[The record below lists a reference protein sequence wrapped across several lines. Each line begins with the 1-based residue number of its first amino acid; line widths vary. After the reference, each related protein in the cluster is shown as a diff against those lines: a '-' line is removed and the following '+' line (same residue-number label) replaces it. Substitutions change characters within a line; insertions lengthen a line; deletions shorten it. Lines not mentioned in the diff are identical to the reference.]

1 MAVVYSALDTTCD
14 RKVALKILRPSIA
27 ARRPLSADLLKR
39 EAATAVRLHARTP
52 HVVEVLTAG
61 VTDDAHR
68 LPYYVMER
76 LHGTTL
82 RTAID
87 DRRAL
92 GRPFELLE
100 LIDLGAEIAAPL
112 AVAHEMGI
120 VHRDIKPQ
128 NVFLAEQRD
137 HATLVKLLDFGLSA
151 LTDDAPRAPSAP
163 DVRTFTGSRRYASP
177 EQLDGR
183 RPTPESDV
191 YSLALILYEMLTL
204 TLPHH
209 RLDAT
214 LSPTQLAL
222 NVLHMPV
229 PPPRALRPDTLLQLE
244 NLLLNCLENGPEMRM
259 PAEVVARK
267 LGSARETFK
276 REVLGID
283 DNATDVSG
291 LPAEVF
297 AQRLDTATGTVPER
311 VDATVP
317 LAAPAPVAGEVFF
330 MGPAVEA
337 TVPIPQQIVASPETT
352 ARLPAQPPAPLPNV
366 VIPPWSSPPPP
377 PALPRRRVSRG
388 PLWFAFVTGLFALC
402 VAAFALT
409 RCNGHLSAR
418 LPAPHAP

>member
-1 MAVVYSALDTTCD
+1 MAVVYSALDTSCD

-27 ARRPLSADLLKR
+27 ALRPLSADLVKR

-52 HVVEVLTAG
+52 HVVEVFTAG
-61 VTDDAHR
+61 VTDDARH

-76 LHGTTL
+76 LRGTTL
-82 RTAID
+82 RAAID

-92 GRPFELLE
+92 GRPFEIPE
-100 LIDLGAEIAAPL
+100 ITDIGTEIATPL

-120 VHRDIKPQ
+120 VHRDIKPE
-128 NVFLAEQRD
+128 NVYLAEQRD
-137 HATLVKLLDFGLSA
+137 HATMVKLLDFGLSA
-151 LTDDAPRAPSAP
+151 LADDEPHAPNASDASAP
-163 DVRTFTGSRRYASP
+163 RTFTGSRRYASP
-177 EQLDGR
+177 EQLDGLP
-183 RPTPESDV
+183 PTPQSDV
-191 YSLALILYEMLTL
+191 YSLALVLYEMLTF

-229 PPPRALRPDTLLQLE
+229 PPPSAVRPDTLLQLE
-244 NLLLNCLENGPEMRM
+244 NLILNCLENRPEMR
-259 PAEVVARK
+259 PSAETVARK
-267 LGSARETFK
+267 LRRARETFQ
-276 REVLGID
+276 REVLGTD

-291 LPAEVF
+291 PPAAVF
-297 AQRLDTATGTVPER
+297 AQQLDSTTGTAQQR
-311 VDATVP
+311 LDATVP
-317 LAAPAPVAGEVFF
+317 LAVPSAVFF
-330 MGPAVEA
+330 MGSAVEA
-337 TVPIPQQIVASPETT
+337 TVPIPQPIVASPEAT

-377 PALPRRRVSRG
+377 PPAPRRRVSRG
-388 PLWFAFVTGLFALC
+388 PLWFALVSGMFALC

-409 RCNGHLSAR
+409 RCAGHLSAH